1 MLKGTYYQMSE
12 KMSQKEKNIFQLA
25 RIIAASL
32 KGNANDEEQRTL
44 REWLS
49 VSTRNKKIYDE
60 FKDGKRLEQKIV
72 ESQQINW
79 KNDYQHFIT
88 KRQRTRKN
96 RRMKTIIRY
105 AAILTLPIV
114 AAGIFLLQK
123 NDRQTIVSI
132 SEVIKPGEHKAV
144 LITGGGERITLSDST
159 LSPIQE
165 QNGMIVNVTNNKVSY
180 ILPEDSLCTQGSPI
194 FNTLQIPRGGEYFLT
209 LADGTEVW
217 LNAETE
223 IRYPVQ
229 FTGDKRVVYL
239 DGEAYFTVAPDKNKP
254 FTVVS
259 THASVSVLGTQFNFR
274 AYPDERDVQTTL
286 VSGSVIMQSEKYK
299 QQIKLVPGEQGVLEK
314 NSAKLMKQE
323 VNTYLYTAWKDG
335 RFAFRDARLEDLFN
349 ILARWYDLSVFY
361 QSPEAKDIR
370 FTGDLNKTDDFK
382 SILKII
388 EQNERVIF
396 TVNQRTVFIQMPKLF
411 SSSH

>member
-194 FNTLQIPRGGEYFLT
+194 FNTLQIPRGGEYLLT

-349 ILARWYDLSVFY
+349 ILTRWYDLSVFY

-396 TVNQRTVFIQMPKLF
+396 TVNQRTVFIQAK
-411 SSSH
+411 

>member
-144 LITGGGERITLSDST
+144 LITGGGERISLSDST

-396 TVNQRTVFIQMPKLF
+396 TVNQRTVFIQAK
-411 SSSH
+411 

>member
-259 THASVSVLGTQFNFR
+259 THASASVLGTQFNFR

-396 TVNQRTVFIQMPKLF
+396 TVNQRTVFIQAK
-411 SSSH
+411 

>member
-1 MLKGTYYQMSE
+1 
-12 KMSQKEKNIFQLA
+12 MSQKENNIFQLA

-32 KGNANDEEQRTL
+32 RGKANDEEQRTL
-44 REWLS
+44 GEWLS
-49 VSTRNKKIYDE
+49 VSTRNKKIYDG

-72 ESQQINW
+72 ESRQINW
-79 KNDYQHFIT
+79 EKDYQQFIT

-114 AAGIFLLQK
+114 AASIFLLQK
-123 NDRQTIVSI
+123 NDRQAIVSI

-144 LITGGGERITLSDST
+144 LITGGGDRITLSDST

-165 QNGMIVNVTNNKVSY
+165 QNGMIVNVMNNKVFY
-180 ILPEDSLCTQGSPI
+180 TLPEDSLCTQESPI

-229 FTGDKRVVYL
+229 FTGNKRVVYL
-239 DGEAYFTVAPDKNKP
+239 DGEAYFTVAPDKKKP

-274 AYPDERDVQTTL
+274 AYPDEQDVQTTL

-314 NSAKLMKQE
+314 RSANLTKQE

-349 ILARWYDLSVFY
+349 ILARWYDLSIFY

-370 FTGDLNKTDDFK
+370 FTGDLN
-382 SILKII
+382 
-388 EQNERVIF
+388 N
-396 TVNQRTVFIQMPKLF
+396 N
-411 SSSH
+411 

>member
-1 MLKGTYYQMSE
+1 
-12 KMSQKEKNIFQLA
+12 MSQKENNIFQLA

-32 KGNANDEEQRTL
+32 RGKANDEEQRTL

-49 VSTRNKKIYDE
+49 VSTRNEKIYDG

-72 ESQQINW
+72 ESRQINW
-79 KNDYQHFIT
+79 EKDYQQFIT

-114 AAGIFLLQK
+114 AASIFLLQK
-123 NDRQTIVSI
+123 NDRQAIVSI

-144 LITGGGERITLSDST
+144 LITGGGDRITLSDST

-165 QNGMIVNVTNNKVSY
+165 QNGMIVNVMNNKVFY
-180 ILPEDSLCTQGSPI
+180 TLPEDSLCTQESPI

-229 FTGDKRVVYL
+229 FTGNKRVVYL
-239 DGEAYFTVAPDKNKP
+239 DGEAYFTVAPDKKKP

-274 AYPDERDVQTTL
+274 AYPDEQDVQTTL

-314 NSAKLMKQE
+314 RSANLTKQE

-349 ILARWYDLSVFY
+349 ILARWYDLSIFY

-388 EQNERVIF
+388 EQNERVTF
-396 TVNQRTVFIQMPKLF
+396 TVNQHTVFIQAK
-411 SSSH
+411 

>member
-1 MLKGTYYQMSE
+1 
-12 KMSQKEKNIFQLA
+12 MSQKENNIFQLA

-32 KGNANDEEQRTL
+32 RGKANDEEQRTL

-49 VSTRNKKIYDE
+49 VSTRNEKIYDG

-72 ESQQINW
+72 ESRQINW
-79 KNDYQHFIT
+79 EKDYQQFIT

-114 AAGIFLLQK
+114 AASIFLLQK
-123 NDRQTIVSI
+123 NDRQAIVSI

-144 LITGGGERITLSDST
+144 LITGGGDRITLSDST

-165 QNGMIVNVTNNKVSY
+165 QNGMIVNVMNNKVFY
-180 ILPEDSLCTQGSPI
+180 TLPEDSLCTQESPI

-229 FTGDKRVVYL
+229 FTGNKRVVYL
-239 DGEAYFTVAPDKNKP
+239 DGEAYFTVAPDKKKP

-274 AYPDERDVQTTL
+274 AYPDEQDVQTTL

-299 QQIKLVPGEQGVLEK
+299 QQVKLVPGEQGVL
-314 NSAKLMKQE
+314 E

-388 EQNERVIF
+388 EQNERVTF
-396 TVNQRTVFIQMPKLF
+396 TVNQRTVFIQAK
-411 SSSH
+411 

>member
-180 ILPEDSLCTQGSPI
+180 I
-194 FNTLQIPRGGEYFLT
+194 

-396 TVNQRTVFIQMPKLF
+396 TVNQRTVFIQAK
-411 SSSH
+411 

>member
-1 MLKGTYYQMSE
+1 
-12 KMSQKEKNIFQLA
+12 MSQKEKNIFQLA

-396 TVNQRTVFIQMPKLF
+396 TVNQRTVFIQAK
-411 SSSH
+411 

>member
-1 MLKGTYYQMSE
+1 MKNKKDLLDALDDPDSL
-12 KMSQKEKNIFQLA
+12 SQEELDAILNDPNEQEDA
-25 RIIAASL
+25 RLLGNYRQAFVRRHASL
-32 KGNANDEEQRTL
+32 KPDVNK
-44 REWLS
+44 EWNNFRQSKISSRSKGKQLWVGITIGVAAS
-49 VSTRNKKIYDE
+49 V
-60 FKDGKRLEQKIV
+60 FLFLGWQMFH
-72 ESQQINW
+72 QIPLQSPVN
-79 KNDYQHFIT
+79 Q
-88 KRQRTRKN
+88 
-96 RRMKTIIRY
+96 
-105 AAILTLPIV
+105 PIV
-114 AAGIFLLQK
+114 AFTASTQSQEVLLSTGDGRMVSLSAPQADSLLRETGITRGEEELDYQ
-123 NDRQTIVSI
+123 QTIRETEI
-132 SEVIKPGEHKAV
+132 H
-144 LITGGGERITLSDST
+144 TLT
-159 LSPIQE
+159 
-165 QNGMIVNVTNNKVSY
+165 T
-180 ILPEDSLCTQGSPI
+180 
-194 FNTLQIPRGGEYFLT
+194 PRCGAYQLR
-209 LADGTEVW
+209 LADGTQVW

-370 FTGDLNKTDDFK
+370 FTGDLNKTDHFK

-396 TVNQRTVFIQMPKLF
+396 TVNQRTVFIQAK
-411 SSSH
+411 

>member
-25 RIIAASL
+25 RIIAVSL

-396 TVNQRTVFIQMPKLF
+396 TVNQRTVFIQAK
-411 SSSH
+411 

>member
-274 AYPDERDVQTTL
+274 AYPDEQDVQTTL

-314 NSAKLMKQE
+314 RSANLTKQE

-396 TVNQRTVFIQMPKLF
+396 TVNQRTVFIQAK
-411 SSSH
+411 

>member
-286 VSGSVIMQSEKYK
+286 VSGSIIMQSEKYK

-396 TVNQRTVFIQMPKLF
+396 TVNQRTVFIQAK
-411 SSSH
+411 

>member
-361 QSPEAKDIR
+361 HSPEAKHIR

-396 TVNQRTVFIQMPKLF
+396 TVNQRTVFIQAK
-411 SSSH
+411 

>member
-396 TVNQRTVFIQMPKLF
+396 TVNQRTVFIQAK
-411 SSSH
+411 

>member
-12 KMSQKEKNIFQLA
+12 KMSQKENNIFQVA

-32 KGNANDEEQRTL
+32 RGKANDEEQRTL

-49 VSTRNKKIYDE
+49 VSTRNKKIYDG

-72 ESQQINW
+72 ESRQINW
-79 KNDYQHFIT
+79 EKDYQQFIT

-96 RRMKTIIRY
+96 RRIKTIIRY
-105 AAILTLPIV
+105 AAILTLPLV

-123 NDRQTIVSI
+123 NDRQAIVSI

-165 QNGMIVNVTNNKVSY
+165 QNGMIVNVMNNKVFY
-180 ILPEDSLCTQGSPI
+180 TLPEDSLCTQESPI

-229 FTGDKRVVYL
+229 FTGNKRVVYL
-239 DGEAYFTVAPDKNKP
+239 DGEAYFTVAPDKKKP

-274 AYPDERDVQTTL
+274 AYPDEQDVQTTL

-314 NSAKLMKQE
+314 RSANLTKQE

-388 EQNERVIF
+388 EQNERVTF
-396 TVNQRTVFIQMPKLF
+396 TVNQRTVFIQAK
-411 SSSH
+411 

>member
-1 MLKGTYYQMSE
+1 
-12 KMSQKEKNIFQLA
+12 MSQKENNIFQLA

-32 KGNANDEEQRTL
+32 RGKANDEEQRTL

-49 VSTRNKKIYDE
+49 VSTRNEKIYDG

-72 ESQQINW
+72 ESRQINW
-79 KNDYQHFIT
+79 EKDYQQFIT

-114 AAGIFLLQK
+114 AASIFLLQK
-123 NDRQTIVSI
+123 NDRQAIVSI

-144 LITGGGERITLSDST
+144 LITGGGDRITLSDST

-165 QNGMIVNVTNNKVSY
+165 QNGMIVNVMNNKVFY
-180 ILPEDSLCTQGSPI
+180 TLPEDSLCTQESPI

-229 FTGDKRVVYL
+229 FTGNKRVVYL
-239 DGEAYFTVAPDKNKP
+239 DGEAYFTVAPDKKKP

-274 AYPDERDVQTTL
+274 AYPDEQDVQTTL

-299 QQIKLVPGEQGVLEK
+299 QQVKLVPGEQGVLEK
-314 NSAKLMKQE
+314 RSANLTKLE
-323 VNTYLYTAWKDG
+323 VNTYLYMAWKDG

-388 EQNERVIF
+388 EQNERVTF
-396 TVNQRTVFIQMPKLF
+396 TVNQRTVFIQAK
-411 SSSH
+411 

>member
-239 DGEAYFTVAPDKNKP
+239 DGEAYFTVAPDQNKP

-396 TVNQRTVFIQMPKLF
+396 TVNQRTVFIQAK
-411 SSSH
+411 

>member
-1 MLKGTYYQMSE
+1 
-12 KMSQKEKNIFQLA
+12 MSQKENNIFQLA

-32 KGNANDEEQRTL
+32 RGKANDEEQRTL

-49 VSTRNKKIYDE
+49 VSTRNKKIYDG

-72 ESQQINW
+72 ESRQINW
-79 KNDYQHFIT
+79 EKDYQQFIT

-114 AAGIFLLQK
+114 AASIFLLQK
-123 NDRQTIVSI
+123 NDRQAIVSI

-144 LITGGGERITLSDST
+144 LITGGGDRITLSDST

-165 QNGMIVNVTNNKVSY
+165 QNGMIVNVMNNKVFY
-180 ILPEDSLCTQGSPI
+180 TLPEDSLCTQESPI

-229 FTGDKRVVYL
+229 FTGNKRVVYL
-239 DGEAYFTVAPDKNKP
+239 DGEAYFTVAPDKKKP

-274 AYPDERDVQTTL
+274 AYPDEQDVQTTL

-314 NSAKLMKQE
+314 RSANLTKQE

-349 ILARWYDLSVFY
+349 ILARWYDLSIFY

-396 TVNQRTVFIQMPKLF
+396 TVNQRTVFIQAK
-411 SSSH
+411 

>member
-259 THASVSVLGTQFNFR
+259 THASVSVLGTQLNFR

-396 TVNQRTVFIQMPKLF
+396 TVNQRTVFIQAK
-411 SSSH
+411 

>member
-1 MLKGTYYQMSE
+1 
-12 KMSQKEKNIFQLA
+12 MSQKENNIFQLA

-32 KGNANDEEQRTL
+32 RGKANDEEQRTL

-49 VSTRNKKIYDE
+49 VSTRNEKIYDG

-72 ESQQINW
+72 ESRQINW
-79 KNDYQHFIT
+79 EKDYQQFIT

-144 LITGGGERITLSDST
+144 LITGGGDRITLSDST

-165 QNGMIVNVTNNKVSY
+165 QNGMIVNVMNNKVFY
-180 ILPEDSLCTQGSPI
+180 TLPEDSLCTQESPI

-229 FTGDKRVVYL
+229 FTGNKRVVYL
-239 DGEAYFTVAPDKNKP
+239 DGEAYFTVAPDKKKP

-274 AYPDERDVQTTL
+274 AYPDEQDVQTTL

-299 QQIKLVPGEQGVLEK
+299 QQVKLVPGEQGVLEK
-314 NSAKLMKQE
+314 RSANLTKLE

-388 EQNERVIF
+388 EQNERVTF
-396 TVNQRTVFIQMPKLF
+396 TVNQRTVFIQAK
-411 SSSH
+411 

>member
-1 MLKGTYYQMSE
+1 
-12 KMSQKEKNIFQLA
+12 MSQKENNIFQLA

-32 KGNANDEEQRTL
+32 RGNANDEEQRTL

-49 VSTRNKKIYDE
+49 VSTRNKKIYDG

-72 ESQQINW
+72 ESRQINW
-79 KNDYQHFIT
+79 EKDYQQFIT

-114 AAGIFLLQK
+114 AASIFLLQK
-123 NDRQTIVSI
+123 NDRQAIVSI

-144 LITGGGERITLSDST
+144 LITGGGDRITLSDST

-165 QNGMIVNVTNNKVSY
+165 QNGMIVNVMNNKVFY
-180 ILPEDSLCTQGSPI
+180 TLPEDSLCTQESPI

-229 FTGDKRVVYL
+229 FTGNKRVVYL
-239 DGEAYFTVAPDKNKP
+239 DGEAYFTVAPDKKKP

-274 AYPDERDVQTTL
+274 AYPDEQDVQTTL

-299 QQIKLVPGEQGVLEK
+299 QQVKLVPGEQGVLEK
-314 NSAKLMKQE
+314 RSANLTKLE

-388 EQNERVIF
+388 EQNERVTF
-396 TVNQRTVFIQMPKLF
+396 TVNQRTVFIQAK
-411 SSSH
+411 

>member
-229 FTGDKRVVYL
+229 FTGDKRIVYL

-396 TVNQRTVFIQMPKLF
+396 TVNQRTVFIQAK
-411 SSSH
+411 

>member
-299 QQIKLVPGEQGVLEK
+299 QQVKLVPGEQGVLEK
-314 NSAKLMKQE
+314 RSANLTKQE

-388 EQNERVIF
+388 EQNERVTF
-396 TVNQRTVFIQMPKLF
+396 TVNQRTVFIQAK
-411 SSSH
+411 

>member
-239 DGEAYFTVAPDKNKP
+239 DGEAYFTVAPDNNTP

-396 TVNQRTVFIQMPKLF
+396 TVNQRTVFIQAK
-411 SSSH
+411 

>member
-299 QQIKLVPGEQGVLEK
+299 QQIKLIPGEQGVLEK

-396 TVNQRTVFIQMPKLF
+396 TVNQRTVFIQAK
-411 SSSH
+411 

>member
-165 QNGMIVNVTNNKVSY
+165 QNGMIVNVMNNKVFY
-180 ILPEDSLCTQGSPI
+180 TLPEDSLCTQESPI

-229 FTGDKRVVYL
+229 FTGNKRVVYL
-239 DGEAYFTVAPDKNKP
+239 DGEAYFTVAPDKKKP

-299 QQIKLVPGEQGVLEK
+299 QQVKLVPGEQGVLEK
-314 NSAKLMKQE
+314 RSANLTKLE

-396 TVNQRTVFIQMPKLF
+396 TVNQRTVFIQAK
-411 SSSH
+411 

>member
-1 MLKGTYYQMSE
+1 
-12 KMSQKEKNIFQLA
+12 MSQKENNIFQLA

-32 KGNANDEEQRTL
+32 RGKANDEEQRTL

-49 VSTRNKKIYDE
+49 VSTRNKKIYDG

-72 ESQQINW
+72 ESRQINW
-79 KNDYQHFIT
+79 EKDYQQFIT

-96 RRMKTIIRY
+96 RRIKTIIRY
-105 AAILTLPIV
+105 AAILTLPLV

-123 NDRQTIVSI
+123 NDRQAIVSI

-165 QNGMIVNVTNNKVSY
+165 QNGMIVNVMNNKVFY
-180 ILPEDSLCTQGSPI
+180 TLPEDSLCTQESPI

-229 FTGDKRVVYL
+229 FTGNKRVVYL
-239 DGEAYFTVAPDKNKP
+239 DGEAYFTVAPDKKKP

-274 AYPDERDVQTTL
+274 AYPDEQDVQTTL

-299 QQIKLVPGEQGVLEK
+299 QQVKLVPGEQGVLEK
-314 NSAKLMKQE
+314 RSANLTKQE

-349 ILARWYDLSVFY
+349 ILARWYDLSIFY

-388 EQNERVIF
+388 EQNERVTF
-396 TVNQRTVFIQMPKLF
+396 TVNQHTVFIQAK
-411 SSSH
+411 

>member
-79 KNDYQHFIT
+79 KIDYQHFIT

-396 TVNQRTVFIQMPKLF
+396 TVNQRTVFIQAK
-411 SSSH
+411 

>member
-229 FTGDKRVVYL
+229 FTGDKRVVYRV
-239 DGEAYFTVAPDKNKP
+239 GEAYFTVAPDKNKP

-396 TVNQRTVFIQMPKLF
+396 TVNQRTVFIQAK
-411 SSSH
+411 

>member
-1 MLKGTYYQMSE
+1 
-12 KMSQKEKNIFQLA
+12 MSQKENNIFQLA

-32 KGNANDEEQRTL
+32 RGKANDEEQRTL
-44 REWLS
+44 GEWLS
-49 VSTRNKKIYDE
+49 VSTRNKKIYDG

-72 ESQQINW
+72 ESRQINW
-79 KNDYQHFIT
+79 EKDYQQFIT

-96 RRMKTIIRY
+96 RRMKPIIRY

-114 AAGIFLLQK
+114 AASIFLLQK
-123 NDRQTIVSI
+123 NDRQAIVSI

-144 LITGGGERITLSDST
+144 LITGGGDRITLSDST

-165 QNGMIVNVTNNKVSY
+165 QNGMIVNVMNNKVFY
-180 ILPEDSLCTQGSPI
+180 TLPEDSLCTQESPI

-229 FTGDKRVVYL
+229 FTGNKRVVYL
-239 DGEAYFTVAPDKNKP
+239 DGEAYFTVAPDKKKP

-274 AYPDERDVQTTL
+274 AYPDEQDVQTTL

-314 NSAKLMKQE
+314 RSANLTKQE

-349 ILARWYDLSVFY
+349 ILARWYDLSIFY

-388 EQNERVIF
+388 EQNERVTF
-396 TVNQRTVFIQMPKLF
+396 TVNQHTVFIQAK
-411 SSSH
+411 

>member
-1 MLKGTYYQMSE
+1 
-12 KMSQKEKNIFQLA
+12 MSQKENNIFQLA

-32 KGNANDEEQRTL
+32 RGKANDEEQRTL

-49 VSTRNKKIYDE
+49 VSTRNEKIYDG

-72 ESQQINW
+72 ESRQINW
-79 KNDYQHFIT
+79 EKDYQQFIT

-96 RRMKTIIRY
+96 RRIKTIIRY
-105 AAILTLPIV
+105 AAILTLPLV

-123 NDRQTIVSI
+123 NDRQAIVSI

-165 QNGMIVNVTNNKVSY
+165 QNGMIVNVMNNKVFY
-180 ILPEDSLCTQGSPI
+180 TLPEDSLCTQESPI

-229 FTGDKRVVYL
+229 FTGNKRVVYL
-239 DGEAYFTVAPDKNKP
+239 DGEAYFTVAPDKKKP

-274 AYPDERDVQTTL
+274 AYPDEQDVQTTL

-314 NSAKLMKQE
+314 RFANLTKQE

-388 EQNERVIF
+388 EQNERVTF
-396 TVNQRTVFIQMPKLF
+396 TVNQHTVFIQAK
-411 SSSH
+411 

>member
-49 VSTRNKKIYDE
+49 VSTRNKKIYDG

-88 KRQRTRKN
+88 KRQRARKN

-123 NDRQTIVSI
+123 NDQQAIVSI

-396 TVNQRTVFIQMPKLF
+396 TVNQRTVFIQAK
-411 SSSH
+411 

>member
-1 MLKGTYYQMSE
+1 
-12 KMSQKEKNIFQLA
+12 MSQKENNIFQLA

-32 KGNANDEEQRTL
+32 RGKANDEEQRTL

-49 VSTRNKKIYDE
+49 VSTRNKKIYDG

-72 ESQQINW
+72 ESRQINW
-79 KNDYQHFIT
+79 EKDYQQFIT

-96 RRMKTIIRY
+96 RRIKTIIRY
-105 AAILTLPIV
+105 AAILTLPLV

-123 NDRQTIVSI
+123 NDRQAIVSI

-165 QNGMIVNVTNNKVSY
+165 QNGMIVNVMNNKVFY
-180 ILPEDSLCTQGSPI
+180 TLPEDSLCTQESPI

-229 FTGDKRVVYL
+229 FTGNKRVVYL
-239 DGEAYFTVAPDKNKP
+239 DGEAYFTVAPDKKKP

-274 AYPDERDVQTTL
+274 AYPDEQDVQTTL

-314 NSAKLMKQE
+314 RSANLTKQE

-388 EQNERVIF
+388 EQNERVTF
-396 TVNQRTVFIQMPKLF
+396 TVNQHTVFIQAK
-411 SSSH
+411 

>member
-123 NDRQTIVSI
+123 NDRRTIVSI

-396 TVNQRTVFIQMPKLF
+396 TVNQRTVFIQAK
-411 SSSH
+411 

>member
-239 DGEAYFTVAPDKNKP
+239 DGEAYFTVAPGKNKP

-396 TVNQRTVFIQMPKLF
+396 TVNQRTVFIQAK
-411 SSSH
+411 